1 MKMRTGFSA
10 GLWLVVW
17 PFAALAASSTDDVA
31 SATVRDPVVMAV
43 QKVLPAVVN
52 IGTERI
58 VERRFNDPLD
68 DFYRKFFGLPRLHRM
83 EGVQNL
89 GSGVI
94 VDEDGWIVTNWHV
107 VRPAG
112 RITVGLDDGTKFDAQ
127 YVSGDEKND
136 LALLKIQ
143 PNKPLTAVEIG
154 GETPTML
161 GETVIAI
168 GNPFGFDHTV
178 TRGVI
183 SAKNRSWP
191 LDNPQ
196 FTDVLQTDAAINPGN
211 SGGPLINV
219 RGQLVGINMAI
230 LSEAQGIGF
239 AIPASRVAN
248 LLAAWF
254 SPEKR
259 SRLWLGLRFE
269 PEQKPVVIADVKP
282 DSPAAKAGAQK
293 GDKVITVDGQ
303 NVWNVLRLQR
313 MLVHKKAG
321 DTVRFGIERDGK
333 EASLSVTLA
342 ALPKLSARDLMIQK
356 FGLEVQPL
364 TPKLAEAAGVSTTH
378 GLLVAGVQHGSPAE
392 KAGFFPR
399 IVITQVSGEQIG
411 SMDQLAEQLSDVEP
425 GDRVSMSVV
434 ITESEGGT
442 ILQELA
448 NVSLKAR

>member
-1 MKMRTGFSA
+1 MRTGFSA
-10 GLWLVVW
+10 ALLLVMVW
-17 PFAALAASSTDDVA
+17 PFAGSAASSTDDAASVA
-31 SATVRDPVVMAV
+31 ARDPVVVAV

-52 IGTERI
+52 ISTERI
-58 VERRFNDPLD
+58 AKRRFYDPFG
-68 DFYRKFFGLPRLHRM
+68 DFYRQFFGGPPLRRM

-107 VRPAG
+107 VRPAS

-127 YVSGDEKND
+127 YVSGDENND

-154 GETPTML
+154 GEGQTML

-191 LDNPQ
+191 PDNPQ

-211 SGGPLINV
+211 SGGPLINI
-219 RGQLVGINMAI
+219 RGELVGINMAI

-254 SPEKR
+254 TPEKR

-269 PEQKPVVIADVKP
+269 PAERPMVIADVKP
-282 DSPAAKAGAQK
+282 GSPAAVAGAQK

-303 NVWNVLRLQR
+303 SVRNVLRLQR
-313 MLVHKKAG
+313 MLAHKKAG
-321 DTVRFGIERDGK
+321 DVVQFGIERDG
-333 EASLSVTLA
+333 EETSISVTLA
-342 ALPKLSARDLMIQK
+342 ALPKLSARELMMQK

-364 TPKLAEAAGVSTTH
+364 TPKLAEAVGVASTQ
-378 GLLVAGVQHGSPAE
+378 GLLVARVERGSPAE

-411 SMDQLAEQLSDVEP
+411 SMDQLAEQLSDVEA
-425 GDRVSMSVV
+425 GDRVSMSVIV
-434 ITESEGGT
+434 TESHGGA
-442 ILQELA
+442 ILQEMA

>member
-1 MKMRTGFSA
+1 
-10 GLWLVVW
+10 
-17 PFAALAASSTDDVA
+17 
-31 SATVRDPVVMAV
+31 MAV

-52 IGTERI
+52 ISTERI
-58 VERRFNDPLD
+58 VERRFNDPFG
-68 DFYRKFFGLPRLHRM
+68 DFYRQFFGRAPLPHM
-83 EGVQNL
+83 EGVQSL

-107 VRPAG
+107 VRPAS
-112 RITVGLDDGTKFDAQ
+112 RITVVLDDGTKFDAQ

-143 PNKPLTAVEIG
+143 PKKPLTAVEIG
-154 GETPTML
+154 GEGQTLL

-178 TRGVI
+178 TRGVV

-269 PEQKPVVIADVKP
+269 PAERPVVIADVKP
-282 DSPAAKAGAQK
+282 NSPAAKAGAQK

-303 NVWNVLRLQR
+303 NIRDVLRLQR

-321 DTVRFGIERDGK
+321 DLVQFGIERDGK
-333 EASLSVTLA
+333 ETSLSVMLA

-364 TPKLAEAAGVSTTH
+364 TSNLAEAEGVSSTQ
-378 GLLVAGVQHGSPAE
+378 GLLVAGVQRGSPAE

-399 IVITQVSGEQIG
+399 IVITQVSGEQIS
-411 SMDQLAEQLSDVEP
+411 SMDRLAEQLSDVEA
-425 GDRVSMSVV
+425 GDMVSMSVIV
-434 ITESEGGT
+434 TESDGGA
-442 ILQELA
+442 ILQEMA
-448 NVSLKAR
+448 NVSLRAR

>member
-10 GLWLVVW
+10 GLLLVAW
-17 PFAALAASSTDDVA
+17 PITAIAASSTDDVA
-31 SATVRDPVVMAV
+31 SVTVRDPVVMAV
-43 QKVLPAVVN
+43 QKVLSAVVN
-52 IGTERI
+52 ISTERV
-58 VERRFNDPLD
+58 VERRFNDPFGG
-68 DFYRKFFGLPRLHRM
+68 FYREFFGQLPQRRM

-112 RITVGLDDGTKFDAQ
+112 RITVGLDDGTKCDAQ

-143 PNKPLTAVEIG
+143 PKKPLTAVEIG
-154 GETPTML
+154 GESPTML

-183 SAKNRSWP
+183 SARNRSWP
-191 LDNPQ
+191 LDDPQ

-269 PEQKPVVIADVKP
+269 PEQNPVVIADVKP
-282 DSPAAKAGAQK
+282 DSPAAKAGAQRR
-293 GDKVITVDGQ
+293 DEIITVDGQ
-303 NVWNVLRLQR
+303 NVRNVLRLQR

-321 DTVRFGIERDGK
+321 DTVQFGIQRGGK
-333 EASLSVTLA
+333 ETSLAVTLT
-342 ALPKLSARDLMIQK
+342 ALPKLSARELMIQK

-364 TPKLAEAAGVSTTH
+364 TPKLAEAVGVSTTH
-378 GLLVAGVQHGSPAE
+378 GLLVAGVQRGSPAE
-392 KAGFFPR
+392 KAGFFPQ

-434 ITESEGGT
+434 VTENQGGA
-442 ILQELA
+442 ILQEMA